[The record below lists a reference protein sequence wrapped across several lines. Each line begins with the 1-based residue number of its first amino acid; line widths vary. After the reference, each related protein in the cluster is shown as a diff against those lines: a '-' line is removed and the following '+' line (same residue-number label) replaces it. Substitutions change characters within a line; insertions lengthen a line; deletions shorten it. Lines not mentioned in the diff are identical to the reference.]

1 MNFIN
6 PSNVSKGKLLVDKEN
21 AEKFR
26 KSEINYIQKLLSE
39 KIGKVSLPLLMRFNF
54 SVSLILIRIL
64 TTLLMAVRKPLN

>member
-39 KIGKVSLPLLMRFNF
+39 QIGKVSLPLLMRFNF

-64 TTLLMAVRKPLN
+64 TTFLMAVRKPLN